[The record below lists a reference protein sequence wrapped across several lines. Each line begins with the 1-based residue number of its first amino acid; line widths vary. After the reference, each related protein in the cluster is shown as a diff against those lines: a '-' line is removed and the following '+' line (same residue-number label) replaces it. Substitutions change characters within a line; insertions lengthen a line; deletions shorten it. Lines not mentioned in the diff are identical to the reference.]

1 MVLVLSYS
9 GENAN
14 LYFQHK
20 KMKRKRKRL
29 IDQVYNGAFEGLE
42 LTKSSKNALINSGLL
57 IIASLWIANNIKKQ

>member
-1 MVLVLSYS
+1 
-9 GENAN
+9 
-14 LYFQHK
+14 
-20 KMKRKRKRL
+20 MKRKRKRL